1 MALQE
6 AMQLAETHA
15 GEPCTFLAAGSARG
29 FLRQPSTFFGSGT
42 VDEVKSLCSLRDFQ
56 MCGPILITSA
66 ATAGTEGRG
75 VGLRT

>member
-15 GEPCTFLAAGSARG
+15 GEPCTPLAAGSARG

-42 VDEVKSLCSLRDFQ
+42 VEEVKSQCSLREFQ
-56 MCGPILITSA
+56 RCEMPHSSCQQQLKGKTQPA
-66 ATAGTEGRG
+66 C
-75 VGLRT
+75 